1 MYRTIIELKQGLSP
15 EFEKDLREQI
25 ISAFNTSMGELKD
38 VSSVSCQMIFEAT
51 AEEFSLIAAGIFF
64 IDDHNLFSFF
74 QKWDWEETESPEENH
89 SLLDY
94 YMSKKELRYV
104 V

>member
-1 MYRTIIELKQGLSP
+1 MYRTVIELKKDLSP
-15 EFEKDLREQI
+15 KLEKDLREQI
-25 ISAFNTSMGELKD
+25 TSGFNTSMGELKNI
-38 VSSVSCQMIFEAT
+38 SSVSYQMIFEAT
-51 AEEFSLIAAGIFF
+51 AEEFSLIASGIFF